1 MMNDKKI
8 TSVHLGLIAS
18 FLILILTIIYIIIL
32 KS

>member
-1 MMNDKKI
+1 MKDKKI

-18 FLILILTIIYIIIL
+18 LVILIMTIVFIIVL